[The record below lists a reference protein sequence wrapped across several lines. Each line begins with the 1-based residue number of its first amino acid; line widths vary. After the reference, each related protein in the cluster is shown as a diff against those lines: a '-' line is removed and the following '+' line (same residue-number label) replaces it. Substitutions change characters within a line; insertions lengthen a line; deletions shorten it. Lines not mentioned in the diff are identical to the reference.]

1 MKKWIVDFFKNFFIA
16 SLALALACELL
27 NLSFKPIK
35 KSGLDFLKS
44 GSDFL
49 ILFDNIYFGY
59 FLLAAFT
66 FYILLLA
73 RSKKLS
79 ESKFWGLGAAVTLIA
94 CFNQDFFQS
103 IRILSGKDYQ
113 IDIKFP
119 VLFVLIWLIPSVYEA
134 LSRREEFKKKSKEEK
149 PENSAVTD
157 KFGRRAFARK
167 FLEPI
172 LEDHSINHLDEF
184 NRVFGLQAPWGTGK
198 TTTLGY
204 IKEILLDKERE
215 KIILIE
221 FNPWYCNDETQVA
234 AEFLAL
240 LMTKLEERFPLKAFS
255 LEREITVYKKLLSNQ
270 YQSWLDILSPRDEAR
285 KNEFEKINK
294 LLEDLT
300 KEEKIKILVFIDDLD
315 RLEAALC
322 LKTLQLIRQLAAF
335 RNIKFI
341 VTYDKAHLM
350 MMISKEAFNTKYL
363 DKIFPNET
371 LLPQIPKDHLADCF
385 FEKLE
390 PFLTE
395 DDREILK
402 IRRTSFSV
410 KREPSVGEEGLQS
423 IDSLFHTEL
432 NSFRD
437 LEKLLND
444 FKNTYQF
451 IKDDVFLW
459 NLLILE
465 LLKLNHSQI
474 YSKLTELI
482 EITKYRGEKRIYVLK
497 HDYENNL
504 SDNQEERRRQKA
516 LLEYLFAK
524 NKQHVQ
530 DLNLSQYQELL
541 HSISQLD
548 YHDLYFSH
556 GFVPD
561 SSKLRPSEFKR
572 ILMHGEDL
580 SKAQEVKVLLDD
592 KSKLK
597 SLFNLVEAKEI
608 APINKYYLG
617 IIEMFFLL
625 STKVNEFNDIKAIA
639 KSLISR
645 LLEDGLSEYENKFLS
660 LKHRLSKDYRSLNPL
675 FIIHFIKHCN
685 GLYVK
690 PHGLGLRQGK
700 LKSIFQDQGMRL
712 NEVPADQDI
721 DTLLNNVLEDY
732 LKNKLDQY
740 DHKYLDHFV
749 AAWLETFPDKSSLFK
764 KLAAD
769 KETFKRFLEVS
780 IGARDKPNKLPDY
793 LGEIFRENG
802 GETLPLFL
810 KPWQGEAF
818 AKEYKKFVE
827 EFLKS
832 GKDSIDFN
840 FKELQIRILESRE

>member
-1 MKKWIVDFFKNFFIA
+1 MKKWIVDFLKNFFIA

-35 KSGLDFLKS
+35 KS

-134 LSRREEFKKKSKEEK
+134 LSRREEFKKKSKEGK
-149 PENSAVTD
+149 PENFAVTD
-157 KFGRRAFARK
+157 KFRRRDFAQK

-172 LEDHSINHLDEF
+172 LEDQSSNHLDEF

-240 LMTKLEERFPLKAFS
+240 LMAKLEERFPLKAFS

-285 KNEFEKINK
+285 KNEFEKINN

-315 RLEAALC
+315 RLETALC

-371 LLPQIPKDHLADCF
+371 LLPQIPKDHLADWF

-390 PFLTE
+390 PVLTE

-402 IRRTSFSV
+402 TGRSSYFV
-410 KREPSVGEEGLQS
+410 EREPSVGDVGIQL
-423 IDSLFHTEL
+423 IANLFHTEL

-437 LEKLLND
+437 VEKLLND

-465 LLKLNHSQI
+465 LLKLNHPQI

-482 EITKYRGEKRIYVLK
+482 KITKYRGENKKRIYVLR

-504 SDNQEERRRQKA
+504 SDDQEERRRQKA

-524 NKQHVQ
+524 DKQLPH
-530 DLNLSQYQELL
+530 DLQVAKYQELL

-639 KSLISR
+639 ESLSSR
-645 LLEDGLSEYENKFLS
+645 LLEPSLSEYENKFLS
-660 LKHRLSKDYRSLNPL
+660 LKNKLSKDYRSLNPL
-675 FIIHFIKHCN
+675 FIIYFIKYCN
-685 GLYVK
+685 GIYVE
-690 PHGLGLRQGK
+690 PHGFGLRQEK
-700 LKSIFQDQGMRL
+700 LKSIFQDQEMRL
-712 NEVPADQDI
+712 NDALADQDI

-740 DHKYLDHFV
+740 NYAYLNHFV
-749 AAWLETFPDKSSLFK
+749 AVWLEIFPDKLSLFK
-764 KLAAD
+764 KLAVD

-780 IGARDKPNKLPDY
+780 IGARDKPNKQRWLPDY
-793 LGEIFRENG
+793 LRKIFSENG
-802 GETLPLFL
+802 GETLLL
-810 KPWQGEAF
+810 LLEPWWGEAF
-818 AKEYKKFVE
+818 AQEYKKFVE

-832 GKDSIDFN
+832 GKDAIDFD

>member
-35 KSGLDFLKS
+35 KSG
-44 GSDFL
+44 SDFL
-49 ILFDNIYFGY
+49 ILFNNIYFGY

-66 FYILLLA
+66 FYIVLLA

-79 ESKFWGLGAAVTLIA
+79 ESKFWGLGAAITLIA

-103 IRILSGKDYQ
+103 IGILSGKDYQ

-119 VLFVLIWLIPSVYEA
+119 VLFVLIWLIPSVFEA

-157 KFGRRAFARK
+157 KFGRKAFARK

-172 LEDHSINHLDEF
+172 LEDQSSNHLDEF

-240 LMTKLEERFPLKAFS
+240 LMAKLEERFPLKAFS

-285 KNEFEKINK
+285 KNEFERINN
-294 LLEDLT
+294 LLEDLI

-315 RLEAALC
+315 RLEATLC

-371 LLPQIPKDHLADCF
+371 LLPQIPKDHLADWF

-402 IRRTSFSV
+402 TGRSSNFV
-410 KREPSVGEEGLQS
+410 KREPSVGGVDIQL
-423 IDSLFHTEL
+423 IANLFYTEL

-437 LEKLLND
+437 VEKLLND

-451 IKDDVFLW
+451 IKDDIFLW

-474 YSKLTELI
+474 YSKLTEFI
-482 EITKYRGEKRIYVLK
+482 EITKYQGEKGIYVLK

-504 SDNQEERRRQKA
+504 SDDQEERRRQKA

-530 DLNLSQYQELL
+530 DLNLSQYQKLL

-572 ILMHGEDL
+572 ILMYGEDL
-580 SKAQEVKVLLDD
+580 SKAPDVKVLLDD
-592 KSKLK
+592 ESKLK
-597 SLFNLVEAKEI
+597 SLFNLLEAKEI
-608 APINKYYLG
+608 APINKYYSG
-617 IIEMFFLL
+617 ILEMFLL
-625 STKVNEFNDIKAIA
+625 FSTKVNESRYIEAIA

-645 LLEDGLSEYENKFLS
+645 LVEDDLSKYENKFLS
-660 LKHRLSKDYRSLNPL
+660 LKHRLSKGYRSLNPL
-675 FIIHFIKHCN
+675 FIIYFIKHCN
-685 GLYVK
+685 GIYVA
-690 PHGLGLRQGK
+690 PHGFGLCQEK
-700 LKSIFQDQGMRL
+700 LKSIFQDQ
-712 NEVPADQDI
+712 DI
-721 DTLLNNVLEDY
+721 DTLLDNVLEDY

-740 DHKYLDHFV
+740 DSKYLDHFV
-749 AAWLETFPDKSSLFK
+749 AVWLEIFPDKLSLFK

-769 KETFKRFLEVS
+769 KEAFKRFLEVS
-780 IGARDKPNKLPDY
+780 IAARDKPHKQRWLPDY
-793 LGEIFRENG
+793 LRKIFSENG
-802 GETLPLFL
+802 GETLSLFL

-818 AKEYKKFVE
+818 TREYKKFVE

-832 GKDSIDFN
+832 GEEPIDFD
-840 FKELQIRILESRE
+840 FKELQIRILE

>member
-1 MKKWIVDFFKNFFIA
+1 
-16 SLALALACELL
+16 
-27 NLSFKPIK
+27 
-35 KSGLDFLKS
+35 
-44 GSDFL
+44 
-49 ILFDNIYFGY
+49 
-59 FLLAAFT
+59 
-66 FYILLLA
+66 
-73 RSKKLS
+73 
-79 ESKFWGLGAAVTLIA
+79 
-94 CFNQDFFQS
+94 
-103 IRILSGKDYQ
+103 
-113 IDIKFP
+113 
-119 VLFVLIWLIPSVYEA
+119 
-134 LSRREEFKKKSKEEK
+134 
-149 PENSAVTD
+149 
-157 KFGRRAFARK
+157 
-167 FLEPI
+167 
-172 LEDHSINHLDEF
+172 
-184 NRVFGLQAPWGTGK
+184 
-198 TTTLGY
+198 
-204 IKEILLDKERE
+204 
-215 KIILIE
+215 
-221 FNPWYCNDETQVA
+221 
-234 AEFLAL
+234 
-240 LMTKLEERFPLKAFS
+240 
-255 LEREITVYKKLLSNQ
+255 
-270 YQSWLDILSPRDEAR
+270 
-285 KNEFEKINK
+285 
-294 LLEDLT
+294 
-300 KEEKIKILVFIDDLD
+300 
-315 RLEAALC
+315 
-322 LKTLQLIRQLAAF
+322 
-335 RNIKFI
+335 
-341 VTYDKAHLM
+341 
-350 MMISKEAFNTKYL
+350 MISKEAFNTKYL

-371 LLPQIPKDHLADCF
+371 LLPQIPKDHLADWF

-390 PFLTE
+390 PVLTE

-402 IRRTSFSV
+402 TGRSSNFV
-410 KREPSVGEEGLQS
+410 KREPSVGDVGIQL
-423 IDSLFHTEL
+423 IANLFHTEL

-437 LEKLLND
+437 VEKLLND

-561 SSKLRPSEFKR
+561 SSKLRPREFKC

-580 SKAQEVKVLLDD
+580 SQAQEVKVLLDD

-639 KSLISR
+639 ESLSSR
-645 LLEDGLSEYENKFLS
+645 LLEPSLSEYENKFLS
-660 LKHRLSKDYRSLNPL
+660 LKNKLSKDYRSLNPL
-675 FIIHFIKHCN
+675 FIIYFIKYCN
-685 GLYVK
+685 GIYVE
-690 PHGLGLRQGK
+690 PHGFGLRQEK
-700 LKSIFQDQGMRL
+700 LKSIFQDQEMRL
-712 NEVPADQDI
+712 
-721 DTLLNNVLEDY
+721 LEDY

-740 DHKYLDHFV
+740 NYAYLNHFV

-780 IGARDKPNKLPDY
+780 IGARDKPNKQRWLPDY
-793 LGEIFRENG
+793 LRKIFSENG
-802 GETLPLFL
+802 GETLLL
-810 KPWQGEAF
+810 LLEPWWGEAF
-818 AKEYKKFVE
+818 AQEYKKFVE